1 MPRFFNLLATVA
13 AVATLSACNNPT
25 APAAS
30 STASSL
36 ESASE
41 SAVAAEHKF
50 ETLAANSSQP
60 GATAP
65 RLTDPQAGPLLRK
78 VFDTQALANA
88 AAPPFD
94 KIDPLQNWLLALTRV
109 GTTYLLAGTGK
120 TDLSSAA
127 SDMGLQR
134 QVGQNMLTYGPEIGS
149 YFDAQNAVLRLEV
162 MSVRDHVA
170 QVPADAN
177 SPGMA
182 KVRGGVAQTIGGEI
196 QTIGADGM
204 TDDWRRA
211 RMPNLVALANASAP
225 IMSPDLKAQL
235 GAAARQAAG
244 SAQDAT
250 VKSQMEAL
258 AATFGA

>member
-1 MPRFFNLLATVA
+1 
-13 AVATLSACNNPT
+13 
-25 APAAS
+25 
-30 STASSL
+30 
-36 ESASE
+36 
-41 SAVAAEHKF
+41 
-50 ETLAANSSQP
+50 
-60 GATAP
+60 
-65 RLTDPQAGPLLRK
+65 
-78 VFDTQALANA
+78 
-88 AAPPFD
+88 
-94 KIDPLQNWLLALTRV
+94 
-109 GTTYLLAGTGK
+109 
-120 TDLSSAA
+120 
-127 SDMGLQR
+127 
-134 QVGQNMLTYGPEIGS
+134 
-149 YFDAQNAVLRLEV
+149 
-162 MSVRDHVA
+162 
-170 QVPADAN
+170 
-177 SPGMA
+177 MA